1 MAYRKLG
8 RDNKHR
14 RSMLANLTKD
24 VVMNESITTT
34 DTRAKEARKFVDK
47 MITYG
52 KKGDLISRRKALAFL
67 HNDKEVVDKI
77 FNDLA
82 KRYENRNGG
91 YTQILK
97 LNERHGDNA
106 LAVILRLVESEKKAE
121 EKTDKKE
128 DKKAAKKEEKAEKK
142 ETKEVKEEKATK
154 KAEKKETKKAP
165 AKKTTKAAKESK

>member
-14 RSMLANLTKD
+14 RSMLATMTKQ

-34 DTRAKEARKFVDK
+34 DTRAKEVRKFVDK

-52 KKGDLISRRKALAFL
+52 KKGDLVSRRKALAFL
-67 HNDKEVVDKI
+67 HNDKKVVDKI

-82 KRYENRNGG
+82 TRYATRNGG

-97 LNERHGDNA
+97 LEERRGDDA
-106 LAVILRLVESEKKAE
+106 LMVILRLVAE
-121 EKTDKKE
+121 
-128 DKKAAKKEEKAEKK
+128 KEETKST
-142 ETKEVKEEKATK
+142 ETKEKKATK
-154 KAEKKETKKAP
+154 K
-165 AKKTTKAAKESK
+165 KTTNKEENKKSDK

>member
-14 RSMLANLTKD
+14 RSMLATMTKQ
-24 VVMNESITTT
+24 VVANESITTT
-34 DTRAKEARKFVDK
+34 ETRAKEVRKFVEK

-52 KKGDLISRRKALAFL
+52 KRGDLVSRRKALAFL
-67 HNDKEVVDKI
+67 HNDTATVEKI

-97 LNERHGDNA
+97 LNERRGDDA
-106 LAVILRLVESEKKAE
+106 LMVILRLV
-121 EKTDKKE
+121 D
-128 DKKAAKKEEKAEKK
+128 
-142 ETKEVKEEKATK
+142 ETKQEENK
-154 KAEKKETKKAP
+154 
-165 AKKTTKAAKESK
+165 

>member
-14 RSMLANLTKD
+14 RSMLATMTKQ
-24 VVMNESITTT
+24 VVNNESITTT
-34 DTRAKEARKFVDK
+34 ETRAKEVRKTVDK

-52 KKGDLISRRKALAFL
+52 KKGDLTSRRKALAFL
-67 HNDKEVVDKI
+67 HNDVETVNKI

-97 LNERHGDNA
+97 LDERRGDNA
-106 LAVILRLVESEKKAE
+106 LMVILRLVEE
-121 EKTDKKE
+121 
-128 DKKAAKKEEKAEKK
+128 AKKEEKK
-142 ETKEVKEEKATK
+142 ETT
-154 KAEKKETKKAP
+154 KKETKKEVKEDKKEEKKP
-165 AKKTTKAAKESK
+165 AKKATKKTTKADK

>member
-14 RSMLANLTKD
+14 RSMLATMTKQ
-24 VVMNESITTT
+24 VILNESITTT
-34 DTRAKEARKFVDK
+34 ETRAKEVRKFVGK

-52 KKGDLISRRKALAFL
+52 KKGDLVSRRKALAFL
-67 HNDKEVVDKI
+67 HNDNEVVGKV

-97 LNERHGDNA
+97 LAERRGDNS
-106 LAVILRLVESEKKAE
+106 LMVILKLVEETKPVE
-121 EKTDKKE
+121 EK
-128 DKKAAKKEEKAEKK
+128 
-142 ETKEVKEEKATK
+142 
-154 KAEKKETKKAP
+154 
-165 AKKTTKAAKESK
+165 

>member
-14 RSMLANLTKD
+14 RSMLATMTKQ
-24 VVMNESITTT
+24 VVNNESITTT
-34 DTRAKEARKFVDK
+34 DTRAKETRKFVEK

-52 KKGDLISRRKALAFL
+52 KKGDLVSRRKALAFL

-82 KRYENRNGG
+82 ARYENRNGG

-97 LNERHGDNA
+97 LDERRGDNA
-106 LAVILRLVESEKKAE
+106 LVVMLRLVSETKPEEKEEKKAPKK
-121 EKTDKKE
+121 KTT
-128 DKKAAKKEEKAEKK
+128 KKEEK
-142 ETKEVKEEKATK
+142 
-154 KAEKKETKKAP
+154 
-165 AKKTTKAAKESK
+165 

>member
-14 RSMLANLTKD
+14 RSMLATLTKQ
-24 VVMNESITTT
+24 VVNNESITTT
-34 DTRAKEARKFVDK
+34 DTRAKEVRKFVDK

-52 KKGDLISRRKALAFL
+52 KKGDLVSRRKALAFL
-67 HNDKEVVDKI
+67 HNDKKTVDKI

-97 LNERHGDNA
+97 VAERRGDNS
-106 LAVILRLVESEKKAE
+106 LMVILRLVEEAKPAKTEEKKTA
-121 EKTDKKE
+121 
-128 DKKAAKKEEKAEKK
+128 
-142 ETKEVKEEKATK
+142 
-154 KAEKKETKKAP
+154 KKETKKEKEEKETK
-165 AKKTTKAAKESK
+165 AKKATKEDK